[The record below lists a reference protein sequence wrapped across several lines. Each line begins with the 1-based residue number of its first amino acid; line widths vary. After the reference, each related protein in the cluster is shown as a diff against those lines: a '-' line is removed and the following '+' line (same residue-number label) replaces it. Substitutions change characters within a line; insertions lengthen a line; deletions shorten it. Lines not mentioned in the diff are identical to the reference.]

1 MIFAIEIDIEIDNKI
16 DIVIAIEIAIVYICI
31 SLKQKMEIYKGNSQT
46 YSEELKAINTKYNTI
61 SFLRLIS
68 ILLFLGSLFYY
79 IKTSESVFVIMAI
92 VLFAG
97 FLVLMRIHS
106 KLSFQRKIKTA
117 LVAINKNEITY
128 LERKSIPFENGAE
141 FNDFHHPY
149 AYDLDIFGD
158 HSLFQN
164 LNRTATYIG
173 KKTLAK
179 QLLTLLPNV
188 EILKNHQAVQELKDK
203 LNWRQEFLAFA
214 KVGQDSETFYKT
226 LLQWRGYNSKPLS
239 KGAVVISY
247 LFPTLFAS
255 CIIAY
260 LLTSNMVFLTYS
272 SYLFVIN
279 LGVLGNFTKRIQ
291 MEIAQSENINTIISQ
306 YSLLVQKI
314 ENENFQSEKLKE
326 LQQKL
331 NFKGQKASAH
341 LQKLAELFSS
351 METIGNFVTALLFN
365 GTFLFNL
372 HVLKSMIAW
381 KKEHA
386 EVLEEWLE
394 VIGEFEML
402 NSLANFAYN
411 NPEFAYPLLNAD
423 YEISFSNLSHPLLN
437 PATRVGNEVQFQ
449 PQSFMILTGS
459 NMSGKSTFLRSLGI
473 NMVLAGMGSPVCASK
488 ANVHPLPVLVSMRLS
503 DSLSDSESY
512 FFAEIKRLK
521 QIMDELEENP
531 AFVLLDEILR
541 GTNSD
546 DKRNGTIEVV
556 KKVIAKKAIGAI
568 ATHDIEVCLT
578 TNEFPD
584 ILTNKCFEVE
594 INNDELHFDYTLRD
608 GICKNKSATFL
619 MKKMGVI

>member
-1 MIFAIEIDIEIDNKI
+1 
-16 DIVIAIEIAIVYICI
+16 
-31 SLKQKMEIYKGNSQT
+31 MEIYKNNSQN
-46 YSEELKAINTKYNTI
+46 YSQELKAINTKYNSI

-68 ILLFLGSLFYY
+68 VLSLLASIFYY
-79 IKTSESVFVIMAI
+79 IKTSESIYVIAAV
-92 VLFAG
+92 VLFAS
-97 FLVLMRIHS
+97 FVFLMRIHS
-106 KLSFQRKIKTA
+106 KLSFQKKVKTA
-117 LVAINKNEITY
+117 LVAINENETTY
-128 LERKSIPFENGAE
+128 LERESIPFEDGAE

-149 AYDLDIFGD
+149 AYDLDIFGG

-164 LNRTATYIG
+164 LNRTATFIG

-179 QLLTLLPNV
+179 QLLTLLPND
-188 EILKNHQAVQELKDK
+188 EILKNHEAVQELSKK

-214 KVGQDSETFYKT
+214 KVGQDSEAFYKT
-226 LLQWRGYNSKPLS
+226 LLKWSVFNSKPLS
-239 KGAVVISY
+239 NIAVFISY
-247 LFPTLFAS
+247 AFPTLFFG
-255 CIIAY
+255 CFLGY
-260 LLTSNMVFLTYS
+260 LLTSNLILLKYIS
-272 SYLFVIN
+272 ILFVIN
-279 LGVLGNFTKRIQ
+279 LTILGYFTKRIQ
-291 MEIAQSENINTIISQ
+291 MEIAQSDNINKIISQ

-314 ENENFQSEKLKE
+314 ENESFQSEKLKA

-331 NFKGQKASAH
+331 YFKNQKASVH
-341 LQKLAELFSS
+341 LQKLAELFSK
-351 METIGNFVTALLFN
+351 MESIGNFVTALLFN
-365 GTFLFNL
+365 GTFLFNI
-372 HVLKSMIAW
+372 HVLKAMIAW

-386 EVLEEWLE
+386 VALEEWLE

-411 NPEFAYPLLNAD
+411 NPDFVYPTLNSD

-437 PATRVGNEVQFQ
+437 PDTRIGNEVQFQ

-473 NMVLAGMGSPVCASK
+473 NMVLSGMGSAVCASQ

-521 QIMDELEENP
+521 QIMDELQLKP

-546 DKRNGTIEVV
+546 DKRNGTIEVL

-578 TNEFPD
+578 TNDYPNT
-584 ILTNKCFEVE
+584 LTNKCFEVE
-594 INNDELHFDYTLRD
+594 ISNNDLYFDYKLRE
-608 GICKNKSATFL
+608 GICQNKSATFL

>member
-1 MIFAIEIDIEIDNKI
+1 
-16 DIVIAIEIAIVYICI
+16 
-31 SLKQKMEIYKGNSQT
+31 MEIYKINLQK
-46 YSEELKAINTKYNTI
+46 YLEEYKAINTKYNSI
-61 SFLRLIS
+61 SLVRLIT
-68 ILLFLGSLFYY
+68 IVLFLASLFYY
-79 IKTSESVFVIMAI
+79 VKTSESVFVYIAI
-92 VLFAG
+92 ILFVG
-97 FLVLMRIHS
+97 FIILMRIHT
-106 KLSFQRKIKTA
+106 KMSFQKKIKSA
-117 LVAINKNEITY
+117 LVKINKNEISY
-128 LERKSIPFENGAE
+128 LQRKSIPFENGVE
-141 FNDFHHPY
+141 FNNFHHPY
-149 AYDLDIFGD
+149 AYDLDIFGE

-164 LNRTATYIG
+164 LNRTATFIG

-179 QLLTLLPNV
+179 QLLTLLPND
-188 EILKNHQAVQELKDK
+188 EILKYNEAVKELSQK
-203 LNWRQEFLAFA
+203 LTWRQEFLAFA
-214 KVGQDSETFYKT
+214 KIGQDNETFYTT
-226 LLQWRGYNSKPLS
+226 LLQWKVFNSKTLS
-239 KGAVVISY
+239 KTAVVITY
-247 LFPTLFAS
+247 LFPALFLG
-255 CIIAY
+255 CFIGY
-260 LLTSNMVFLTYS
+260 LATSNTVFLTYLS
-272 SYLFVIN
+272 ILFVVN
-279 LGVLGNFTKRIQ
+279 LGILGLFTKRIQ
-291 MEIAQSENINTIISQ
+291 MEIAHSESINIIISQ

-314 ENENFQSEKLKE
+314 EIESFKSEKLMQ

-331 NFKGQKASAH
+331 NFKNQKASVH
-341 LQKLAELFSS
+341 LKKLAQLFSN

-365 GTFLFNL
+365 GTFLFNV

-386 EVLEEWLE
+386 VVLEEWLA

-402 NSLANFAYN
+402 NSLANLSYN
-411 NPEFAYPLLNAD
+411 NPDFVYPELNTNF
-423 YEISFSNLSHPLLN
+423 EIDFSNLSHPLLN

-473 NMVLAGMGSPVCASK
+473 NMVLSGMGSAVCASR

-521 QIMDELEENP
+521 QIMDELEAKP

-546 DKRNGTIEVV
+546 DKRNGTIEVI

-578 TNEFPD
+578 TNEYPN

-594 INNDELHFDYTLRD
+594 ITNDELHFDYKLHD

>member
-1 MIFAIEIDIEIDNKI
+1 
-16 DIVIAIEIAIVYICI
+16 
-31 SLKQKMEIYKGNSQT
+31 MEIYKSNSKN
-46 YSEELKAINTKYNTI
+46 YSQELKAINTKYNTI
-61 SFLRLIS
+61 SFFRFIS
-68 ILLFLGSLFYY
+68 ILFFLASLFYY

-92 VLFAG
+92 VLFTG
-97 FLVLMRIHS
+97 FIILMRIHS
-106 KLSFQRKIKTA
+106 KLSFQKKIKSA
-117 LVAINKNEITY
+117 LVDINENEITY
-128 LERKSIPFENGAE
+128 LERKAIPFENGSE

-149 AYDLDIFGD
+149 AYDLDIFGG

-164 LNRTATYIG
+164 LNRTATFIG

-188 EILKNHQAVQELKDK
+188 EILKNHKAVNELKDK
-203 LNWRQEFLAFA
+203 LNWRQEFLAIA

-226 LLQWRGYNSKPLS
+226 LLQWRVYNSKPLS
-239 KGAVVISY
+239 KAAVIISY
-247 LFPTLFAS
+247 LFPALFVS
-255 CIIAY
+255 CLMGY
-260 LLTSNMVFLTYS
+260 LLTSNIVFLKYS
-272 SYLFVIN
+272 SFFFVIN

-291 MEIAQSENINTIISQ
+291 MEIAHSENINTIISQ

-314 ENENFQSEKLKE
+314 ENENFKSDKLKD

-331 NFKGQKASAH
+331 NFQNQKASEH
-341 LQKLAELFSS
+341 LQKLAELFSN

-411 NPEFAYPLLNAD
+411 NPDFVYPELNSN

-459 NMSGKSTFLRSLGI
+459 NISGKSTFLSILGVKL
-473 NMVLAGMGSPVCASK
+473 VLSGMGSPVCC
-488 ANVHPLPVLVSMRLS
+488 
-503 DSLSDSESY
+503 
-512 FFAEIKRLK
+512 I
-521 QIMDELEENP
+521 
-531 AFVLLDEILR
+531 
-541 GTNSD
+541 
-546 DKRNGTIEVV
+546 
-556 KKVIAKKAIGAI
+556 
-568 ATHDIEVCLT
+568 
-578 TNEFPD
+578 
-584 ILTNKCFEVE
+584 
-594 INNDELHFDYTLRD
+594 
-608 GICKNKSATFL
+608 
-619 MKKMGVI
+619 